1 MSPDFSV
8 VICAYDERRW
18 NLLRQAVS
26 SVGEQTLPPHEVIVV
41 IDHND
46 SLVARARR
54 GLPHVRVVPSSGPRG
69 LRGARN
75 TGVHAATA
83 NHVAFLDDDAYA
95 TKQWLELLAKPFS
108 DDDVAGVGGS
118 AWPIWEGGRPSWF
131 PPEFEWVV
139 GCNHREMPFR
149 QNDVR
154 NLWGVN
160 MSFRR
165 DLLLTIGGF
174 RIGYSC
180 DETELCIRLR
190 QRWPGKR
197 LVLLPEARV
206 MHHVR
211 KSRTTVR
218 RFLTRCY
225 YEGGSKAVI
234 SRLLGARDALS
245 SERRYTWET
254 LPRGVGRGIAD
265 FVLDH
270 DPHGLARAGLIV
282 GGLATT
288 TAGYAVGQL
297 MPARAARR
305 RGWDGELGGRPSP
318 RPDGDGSEGAR

>member
-1 MSPDFSV
+1 
-8 VICAYDERRW
+8 
-18 NLLRQAVS
+18 
-26 SVGEQTLPPHEVIVV
+26 
-41 IDHND
+41 
-46 SLVARARR
+46 
-54 GLPHVRVVPSSGPRG
+54 
-69 LRGARN
+69 
-75 TGVHAATA
+75 
-83 NHVAFLDDDAYA
+83 VAFLDDDAYA
-95 TKQWLELLAKPFS
+95 TKRWLELLAQPFS
-108 DDDVAGVGGS
+108 DDDVAGVGGP

-139 GCNHREMPFR
+139 GCTDGGMAFG

-165 DLLLTIGGF
+165 DLLLMIGGF
-174 RIGYSC
+174 RIGIYC

-206 MHHVR
+206 LHHVV

-218 RFLTRCY
+218 HFLTRCY
-225 YEGGSKAVI
+225 YEGGSKALL

-245 SERRYTWET
+245 SERRYAWKI

-265 FVLDH
+265 FALDH

-288 TAGYAVGQL
+288 TAGYAVGHL
-297 MPARAARR
+297 MPNRTARR
-305 RGWDGELGGRPSP
+305 RGWNGELGGRPSSQP
-318 RPDGDGSEGAR
+318 RGDGSEGAR

>member
-1 MSPDFSV
+1 V
-8 VICAYDERRW
+8 
-18 NLLRQAVS
+18 
-26 SVGEQTLPPHEVIVV
+26 
-41 IDHND
+41 
-46 SLVARARR
+46 
-54 GLPHVRVVPSSGPRG
+54 
-69 LRGARN
+69 
-75 TGVHAATA
+75 ATA

-95 TKQWLELLAKPFS
+95 TNQWLELLAKPFS
-108 DDDVAGVGGS
+108 DDGVAGVGGS

-139 GCNHREMPFR
+139 GCTDGGMAFG
-149 QNDVR
+149 QDDVR

-165 DLLLTIGGF
+165 DLLLAIGGF

-190 QRWPGKR
+190 QRWPDKR

-234 SRLLGARDALS
+234 SRLLGAGDALS
-245 SERRYTWET
+245 SERRYAWKV

-265 FVLDH
+265 FALDH

-288 TAGYAVGQL
+288 TAGYAVGHL
-297 MPARAARR
+297 MPNRTARR
-305 RGWDGELGGRPSP
+305 RGWDGELDGRPSV

>member
-1 MSPDFSV
+1 MTRDFSV

-41 IDHND
+41 VDHND
-46 SLVARARR
+46 SLLARARR
-54 GLPHVRVVPSSGPRG
+54 DLPHVRVVRSSGPRG
-69 LRGARN
+69 LHGARN

-95 TKQWLELLAKPFS
+95 TKRWLELLAKPFS
-108 DDDVAGVGGS
+108 DDDVAGVGGP

-139 GCNHREMPFR
+139 GCHHRGMSFG
-149 QNDVR
+149 QNEVR

-174 RIGYSC
+174 RIGIYC

-206 MHHVR
+206 MHHVG

-218 RFLTRCY
+218 RFLERCY
-225 YEGGSKAVI
+225 YEGGSKAVL
-234 SRLLGARDALS
+234 SRHLGARDALA
-245 SERRYTWET
+245 SERRYTWEI

-288 TAGYAVGQL
+288 TAGYAVGHL
-297 MPARAARR
+297 MPTRTARR
-305 RGWDGELGGRPSP
+305 RGWVGELGGRPSS
-318 RPDGDGSEGAR
+318 RPYGDEGEGAR